1 MREYRWQVSFL
12 TPLFAGWWW
21 MVVVAFVAW
30 AWLVP
35 MLSPFF
41 GDDDGRAWLAI
52 AITFMGVTVAFAAF
66 LIAIPPM
73 IVAVQELCK
82 RGR

>member
-1 MREYRWQVSFL
+1 
-12 TPLFAGWWW
+12 
-21 MVVVAFVAW
+21 
-30 AWLVP
+30 